1 MFCID
6 KGFLMLKKNVF
17 HHMTIPSG
25 LALAI
30 LSATT
35 VTHAEEQGWSVS
47 GFVRGNYQYKEYA
60 ESEKSKA
67 QISDVRLNLNYKK
80 DQVDGKITARCVQFN
95 EMCDLMTLS
104 DAYLGYQLDEQ
115 QKVTVGLQ
123 PIPFGI
129 GTYWDSSFYESMMY
143 TIGMQET
150 HNIGIR
156 YDLSQDQQSWSFGYF
171 PKDGGNYKGDSKDA
185 SRYSANFIEGVS
197 DNATQ
202 IDEKN
207 MLMMRYAYQGKKDTA
222 GYTLGS
228 SVWYSFLDNKNNNK
242 TGSRMNANVF
252 GQWATPTYDTTL
264 TVGYQDIDNKQDGVA
279 YSTFGSFDTEYH
291 VANKAYYYVADIDY
305 KTSWNYKDWKG
316 FKPYLVFSGLM
327 KQDGQ
332 PNSYRNIAGLQADYK
347 NITINAE
354 YILAKN
360 DAFVG
365 GNTNSFANST
375 NNDWKKLLYITFAY
389 KF

>member
-1 MFCID
+1 
-6 KGFLMLKKNVF
+6 MLKKNVF
-17 HHMTIPSG
+17 HHMTIPSV

-143 TIGMQET
+143 TIGMQDT

-207 MLMMRYAYQGKKDTA
+207 MLMMRYAYQGQEDTA

-228 SVWYSFLDNKNNNK
+228 SVWYSFLDNKNNGGVLK
-242 TGSRMNANVF
+242 SML
-252 GQWATPTYDTTL
+252 TL
-264 TVGYQDIDNKQDGVA
+264 NEAIIDVKEG
-279 YSTFGSFDTEYH
+279 
-291 VANKAYYYVADIDY
+291 
-305 KTSWNYKDWKG
+305 
-316 FKPYLVFSGLM
+316 
-327 KQDGQ
+327 
-332 PNSYRNIAGLQADYK
+332 
-347 NITINAE
+347 
-354 YILAKN
+354 
-360 DAFVG
+360 
-365 GNTNSFANST
+365 
-375 NNDWKKLLYITFAY
+375 
-389 KF
+389 